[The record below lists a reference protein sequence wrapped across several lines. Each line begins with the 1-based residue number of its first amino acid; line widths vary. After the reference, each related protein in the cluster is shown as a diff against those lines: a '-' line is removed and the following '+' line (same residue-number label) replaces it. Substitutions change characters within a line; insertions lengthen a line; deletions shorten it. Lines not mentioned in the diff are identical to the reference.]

1 MEFLKRYWSQIRVQ
15 SAQMPAN
22 TRLLIG
28 SLVIIL
34 LLVGYLVLQYTGKPQ
49 MVPITSF
56 AGERQEEVA
65 ANLRQRGIDVVV
77 ENGQMLVPYEQRIDA
92 LAAMESSGL
101 LAPDTSKAFDDAIF
115 KSSPWDPSAK
125 TSMAFLQAKQKF
137 LAQVIT
143 KMKGVRG
150 ADVVISMPQQVGFG
164 RSHIKPSA
172 SVSVVMQ
179 SGRMNKQLVEA
190 IASLVSGAVAEMSP
204 REVVVID
211 AVDGRA
217 HRVGDPEEMNTDQL
231 MANIVLIEGR
241 YHQKIS
247 DLLQYIPGVIVA
259 VSVRTDTVQHQDIRE
274 WKYSPNE
281 ALKKERT
288 RTSETTDVR
297 SGGESGLRSNVGA
310 DIVAGGNKTGSS
322 TKTEEIETEFGPR
335 ELTSE
340 ARIKKTGQMAQDVN
354 VTVNVPRSFFVSL
367 FKSSK
372 PADTADP
379 DDAALQ
385 PLVDAH
391 LAAIKKQVEPLI
403 KTEVGP
409 GSVTTHMILD
419 VGAILAMTDGS
430 GGAVGAGGVMSVVS
444 AEWFQP
450 AMLGTLALFSLGLM
464 FFMVRKA
471 TRIAPIPT
479 AAELAG
485 IPPQITPDDDLLG
498 EVTEHEQAMAGVE
511 LAEEEVQVRKVA
523 QQIDELVSEYP
534 AEAATLF
541 KRWVRAEES

>member
-15 SAQMPAN
+15 TAQMPAS

-34 LLVGYLVLQYTGKPQ
+34 LLVGFLVLQYTGKPQ
-49 MVPITSF
+49 MVPFTSL
-56 AGERQEEVA
+56 AGDRQEEA
-65 ANLRQRGIDVVV
+65 AAALRQRGIDVVI
-77 ENGQMLVPYEQRIDA
+77 EGGQMLVPYDQRIDA
-92 LAAMESSGL
+92 MAAMESSGML
-101 LAPDTSKAFDDAIF
+101 GPDSSRAFDDVIL

-125 TSMAFLQAKQKF
+125 TTMAFLQAKQKF

-150 ADVVISMPQQVGFG
+150 ADVVISIPQNSGFG
-164 RSHIKPSA
+164 RTHVKPSA
-172 SVSVVMQ
+172 SVNVVMQ
-179 SGRMNKQLVEA
+179 SGRMNRQLVEA
-190 IASLVSGAVAEMSP
+190 IAGLVSGAVAEMSP

-217 HRVGDPEEMNTDQL
+217 HRVGDPDELNSDQL
-231 MANIVLIEGR
+231 MANLVQIEGR

-247 DLLQYIPGVIVA
+247 DLLRYIPGVIVA

-274 WKYSPNE
+274 WKYDPNQP
-281 ALKKERT
+281 LISERS

-297 SGGESGLRSNVGA
+297 QGGEPGARSNTGA
-310 DIVAGGNKTGSS
+310 DVVAGAGKTGSS
-322 TKTEEIETEFGPR
+322 TKTEEIETKFGPPA
-335 ELTSE
+335 LTSE

-367 FKSSK
+367 FKRGK
-372 PADTADP
+372 PADAAEP
-379 DDAALQ
+379 DDATLQ

-391 LAAIKKQVEPLI
+391 LADIKKQIEPLI
-403 KTEVGP
+403 KTETGP
-409 GSVTTHMILD
+409 GLVTAHMILD
-419 VGAILAMTDGS
+419 VGAILAMAD
-430 GGAVGAGGVMSVVS
+430 GGAAAAAGGVLSIVS

-450 AMLGTLALFSLGLM
+450 AMLASLIAGSLGLM

-471 TRIAPIPT
+471 TRIAPIPS

-485 IPPQITPDDDLLG
+485 VPPPITAEEDLLG
-498 EVTEHEQAMAGVE
+498 EVTEHEPAMAGVE

-534 AEAATLF
+534 TEAATLF